1 MSVKIRVRNYRVLR
15 HVDWDLPPGVCV
27 LVGPNGSGKTT
38 LLAVLAMLR
47 NVYLRGV
54 PAAIDSQGG
63 SWELRHWEARPEEP
77 ISIALEV
84 DDLSWELKLSVRG
97 ASVDE
102 RAGERLTRGEDII
115 LRRESFS
122 DHIVYR
128 DEDWTLPSGNG
139 KHGDARVALR
149 RVYDDRLDVE
159 LDPLVTALTGS
170 RVYSLYNL
178 RKLINSGSQYGTD
191 LYLHPSGENV
201 FTVLR
206 NWAGQRD
213 CRHRYQFVL
222 ESLRDAFPDICED
235 IEFEA
240 AGQIVTANMI
250 PPGTEKRI
258 PMRFAPNGWLVAL
271 LHLCAVAGA
280 KPGSVVAIDEMENS
294 LHPYAI
300 RSLTAA
306 FQDWARQ
313 EKSTILLA
321 THSPVLIDQFKEEP
335 SRVFIMQ
342 PGRDL
347 IPIRLT
353 EEFAPD
359 WLAHFSLGELFAHES
374 FGSPRVDINA

>member
-1 MSVKIRVRNYRVLR
+1 MSVKIRVRNYRALR
-15 HVDWDLPPGVCV
+15 HVDWNPPPGVSV

-38 LLAVLAMLR
+38 LLTVLAMLR
-47 NVYLRGV
+47 NAYLRGI

-63 SWELRHWEARPEEP
+63 AWELRHWEAEPEEP
-77 ISIALEV
+77 ISVALEV
-84 DDLSWELKLSVRG
+84 DDLSWELELSVRG
-97 ASVDE
+97 PSVDE
-102 RAGERLTRGEDII
+102 RAGERLTHGEEVI
-115 LRRESFS
+115 LRREPFS

-128 DEDWTLPSGNG
+128 GEDWPRPSGNG
-139 KHGDARVALR
+139 DRDDSRVALR
-149 RVYDDRLDVE
+149 RIYEDRLDAG
-159 LDPLVTALTGS
+159 LDPLITALTGS
-170 RVYSLYNL
+170 RVYLLYDL
-178 RKLINSGSQYGTD
+178 RKLISYGSQYGTD

-206 NWAGQRD
+206 NWTGRRD
-213 CRHRYQFVL
+213 CRHRYEFVL

-240 AGQIVTANMI
+240 AGQTVTANVI
-250 PPGTEKRI
+250 PPGPERRI
-258 PMRFAPNGWLVAL
+258 PIRFAPNGWLTAL

-280 KPGSVVAIDEMENS
+280 KPGSVVAIDEMENA

-300 RSLTAA
+300 RSLTSA

-313 EKSTILLA
+313 WNLTILLA

-335 SRVFIMQ
+335 SRVFIME

-347 IPIRLT
+347 LPVRLT

-374 FGSPRVDINA
+374 FGGPRVDIHS